1 VADEGLIL
9 AFALAVCACACGAPP
24 QQTVLVPAATRPPEI
39 AFPDD
44 PRPLPRYHSKRLAL
58 TVPLPDG
65 HAWRIDDH
73 TRPELVATHEPT
85 HSKVVIAVFRADE
98 LVGRAQCEALAR
110 DRKLVPDGKLRTLE
124 DAVDVTQENYDT
136 RIWVAV
142 EPGWGPTSPLVGHVL
157 AFGGFL
163 RKCYIFH
170 YSTEVGGAADEPVLS
185 ARLAY
190 ARERILGGMK
200 LDPFAA
206 VSREN
211 PAAGPEVAPPP

>member
-1 VADEGLIL
+1 MADQGLIL
-9 AFALAVCACACGAPP
+9 ALALVLGACAAPAEHA
-24 QQTVLVPAATRPPEI
+24 VVVPSATRPPEV
-39 AFPDD
+39 AFSDD
-44 PRPLPRYHSKRLAL
+44 PRPLPHYHSKRLAL

-73 TRPELVATHEPT
+73 TQPELVATHEQT
-85 HSKVVIAVFRADE
+85 HSKVVLAVLRADE
-98 LVGRAQCEALAR
+98 LVGRQQCEALAR

-142 EPGWGPTSPLVGHVL
+142 EPGSGPTSPLVGHVL

-163 RKCYIFH
+163 RKCYVFH
-170 YSTEVGGAADEPVLS
+170 YSTEVGAAADEPVLS

-190 ARERILGGMK
+190 ARERILGGMQ

-206 VSREN
+206 VPREK
-211 PAAGPEVAPPP
+211 PAGAEVAPSP

>member
-1 VADEGLIL
+1 MADEGLIL
-9 AFALAVCACACGAPP
+9 AFALALCACGAPAEH
-24 QQTVLVPAATRPPEI
+24 TVLVPPATRPPEV
-39 AFPDD
+39 AFSDD
-44 PRPLPRYHSKRLAL
+44 PRPLPHYHSKRLAL

-73 TRPELVATHEPT
+73 TQPELVATHEQT
-85 HSKVVIAVFRADE
+85 HSKVVLAVIRADE
-98 LVGRAQCEALAR
+98 LVGRQQCEALAR
-110 DRKLVPDGKLRTLE
+110 DRKLVPEGKLRTLE

-142 EPGWGPTSPLVGHVL
+142 EPGSGPTSPLVGHVL

-163 RKCYIFH
+163 RKCYVFH
-170 YSTEVGGAADEPVLS
+170 FSTEVGGAADEPVLS

-190 ARERILGGMK
+190 ARERILGGMQ

-206 VSREN
+206 PPREK
-211 PAAGPEVAPPP
+211 PAGPEVAPPP

>member
-1 VADEGLIL
+1 VAHEGLIL
-9 AFALAVCACACGAPP
+9 ALALAGSACACAPP
-24 QQTVLVPAATRPPEI
+24 ARQTVLVPAATRPPEV
-39 AFPDD
+39 AFSDD
-44 PRPLPRYHSKRLAL
+44 PHPLPHYHSKRLAL

-73 TRPELVATHEPT
+73 TLPELVATHEPT
-85 HSKVVIAVFRADE
+85 HSRLVLAVFRADE
-98 LVGRAQCEALAR
+98 LVGRSQCEALAR
-110 DRKLVPDGKLRTLE
+110 DRRLVPDGKLHTLE
-124 DAVDVTQENYDT
+124 DAVDITQDGYDT

-142 EPGWGPTSPLVGHVL
+142 EPGSGPTSPLVGHVL

-163 RKCYIFH
+163 RKCYVFH

-206 VSREN
+206 VSREK
-211 PAAGPEVAPPP
+211 PAGPEVAPQQ

>member
-1 VADEGLIL
+1 MADEGLIL
-9 AFALAVCACACGAPP
+9 AFVLALCACGAPA
-24 QQTVLVPAATRPPEI
+24 QQTVLVPAATRPPEV
-39 AFPDD
+39 AFSDD
-44 PRPLPRYHSKRLAL
+44 PRPLPHYHSKRLAL

-73 TRPELVATHEPT
+73 TLPELVATHEPT
-85 HSKVVIAVFRADE
+85 HSKVVLAVIRADE

-110 DRKLVPDGKLRTLE
+110 DRKLVPEGKLRTLE

-142 EPGWGPTSPLVGHVL
+142 EPGTGPTSPLVGHVL

-163 RKCYIFH
+163 RKCFVFH
-170 YSTEVGGAADEPVLS
+170 YSTEVGAAADEPVLS
-185 ARLAY
+185 SRLAY
-190 ARERILGGMK
+190 ARERILGGMQ

-206 VSREN
+206 PVREK
-211 PAAGPEVAPPP
+211 PAGPDVAPPP

>member
-1 VADEGLIL
+1 VADQSLIL
-9 AFALAVCACACGAPP
+9 AFALVLGGCAAPAEHA
-24 QQTVLVPAATRPPEI
+24 VLVPAATRPPEV
-39 AFPDD
+39 AFSDD
-44 PRPLPRYHSKRLAL
+44 PRPLPHYHSKRLAL

-73 TRPELVATHEPT
+73 TLPELVATHEQT
-85 HSKVVIAVFRADE
+85 HSKVVLAVIRADE
-98 LVGRAQCEALAR
+98 IVGRQQCEALAR
-110 DRKLVPDGKLRTLE
+110 DRKLVPDGTLRTLE

-142 EPGWGPTSPLVGHVL
+142 EPGYGPTSPLVGHVL

-163 RKCYIFH
+163 RKCYVFH

-185 ARLAY
+185 SRLAY
-190 ARERILGGMK
+190 ARERILGGMQ

-206 VSREN
+206 VQREK
-211 PAAGPEVAPPP
+211 PAGAEVAPQP